1 MPSFVSQDSVAAA
14 ASSIEAA
21 AASRGLPLD
30 IETVQALRALQA
42 HAGPLSEV
50 RRLLGRGV
58 MKRADVEVLFAQ
70 ARLVGR
76 AAAPVILDMLFE
88 KATHGDDCPYSLEA
102 LTFLAKGFGVVSPN
116 KPVDDLERAQAATVA
131 GKVAQMS
138 DKDLIADI
146 VSRVRATHDAA
157 RSAKE
162 EEKSRA

>member
-1 MPSFVSQDSVAAA
+1 MPSFVSQESVADAAAGIQAAA
-14 ASSIEAA
+14 AA
-21 AASRGLPLD
+21 RGMPLD
-30 IETVQALRALQA
+30 LETVQALRALQA

-50 RRLLGRGV
+50 RRLLSRGV
-58 MKRADVEVLFAQ
+58 LKRTDVEVMFAQ

-76 AAAPVILDMLFE
+76 AAAPIILDMLFE

-116 KPVDDLERAQAATVA
+116 KPVDDLERAQAANSA
-131 GKVAQMS
+131 GKVTQMS

-157 RSAKE
+157 RAAKD
-162 EEKSRA
+162 EEKNRA